1 MQQTYSRS
9 RRLPWTG
16 IAALGLTLFLAMT
29 WALASP
35 PGSSPDDDF
44 HLASIWCSW
53 GADAAGC
60 TVLEEPA
67 PTDHLTVSVPDLAIE
82 SSHCAAFKPEV
93 SGGCSYLNPDGSSAQ
108 PDPEVYVM
116 RANNRSYPELFY
128 AMMRP
133 FVVDSAATSVVLMRL
148 ASAVLGIALL
158 VAAGLLTVPDD
169 RWRLWAY
176 WLVGSVPLGLFTF
189 ASTNPSSLAIA
200 GAAAVFPLTLAA
212 LQSDGEPRRRWIASS
227 LAAVSAILAVGSRS
241 DAVFFCGLA
250 VAAALVVSLRGRRGA
265 LIRGGL
271 SALPV
276 ASVLIVAFITRNG
289 AGLAAGAGAPAPG
302 RVAPTTDN
310 IVGVLS
316 FYVGEFA
323 TRLGWLDV
331 AVPSLAWGSIALAL
345 GAILGYGV
353 GGLGARRAIA
363 VGATLAVALTLP
375 IVMLERTGYRVGEW
389 VQPRY
394 LLPGVMVLLGI
405 LAIRGADGTA
415 GPNRRQLIWVAAL
428 ASLAHTIALHRLMR
442 RYITGVDGVAFD
454 LGQAKEWW
462 WDIGVGPMAVWALG
476 SLAFSALA
484 LTVAIRAGASV
495 EAPAGRTSVDQQAN
509 IEGDPTNAPA

>member
-1 MQQTYSRS
+1 MRS
-9 RRLPWTG
+9 RRLSWPG
-16 IAALGLTLFLAMT
+16 LSALGLALVVALT
-29 WALASP
+29 WALASA

-53 GADAAGC
+53 GADAADC

-82 SSHCAAFKPEV
+82 SSHCAAFKPDV

-108 PDPEVYVM
+108 PDPAVYVM
-116 RANNRSYPELFY
+116 RANNGSYPELFY
-128 AMMRP
+128 AVMRP
-133 FVVDSAATSVVLMRL
+133 LVVDSAATSVVLMRL
-148 ASAVLGIALL
+148 ASAVLGIALM
-158 VAAGLLTVPDD
+158 VAAGLMTVPGD

-176 WLVGSVPLGLFTF
+176 WLVGSVPLGLFIF

-200 GAAAVFPLTLAA
+200 GTAAVFPLTVAA
-212 LQSDGEPRRRWIASS
+212 LQSDGQPRRRWIASG

-250 VAAALVVSLRGRRGA
+250 VTAALVVSLRARRGA
-265 LIRGGL
+265 LLQSGL
-271 SALPV
+271 LVLPAV
-276 ASVLIVAFITRNG
+276 SVLVAAFITRNG

-302 RVAPTTDN
+302 RVAPTADN
-310 IVGVLS
+310 ILGILS

-345 GAILGYGV
+345 GGVLGYGV
-353 GGLGARRAIA
+353 GGLGVRRAVA
-363 VGATLAVALTLP
+363 AGATLAVALTLP

-394 LLPGVMVLLGI
+394 LLPGVMILLGI

-415 GPNRRQLIWVAAL
+415 SPNTRQLIWVAAL

-442 RYITGVDGVAFD
+442 RYISGVDGAAFD

-484 LTVAIRAGASV
+484 FVVAIRAGAPV

-509 IEGDPTNAPA
+509 IKGNPTNAPA